1 MRLIIFIIFL
11 ISLSNSTYANSKKDS
26 IFVGDKPM
34 LDYMWQIGWNAS
46 WGAACNKIDGPKFQK
61 SIANKIA
68 LLSWPDYKG
77 YLHGVAKWGNRE
89 SLGCSEQEFEEIKAD
104 LLYHVYELE
113 TAVKMRID
121 KSTVQIKMELNQ
133 LYEDGLISKKVYK
146 KKLKELR

>member
-11 ISLSNSTYANSKKDS
+11 ISSSNSTFANSKKDS
-26 IFVGDKPM
+26 IFVGDKP
-34 LDYMWQIGWNAS
+34 LFTDMWKLGWNAS

-61 SIANKIA
+61 SIANKVA

-77 YLHGVAKWGNRE
+77 YLHGVAKWGNRGAA
-89 SLGCSEQEFEEIKAD
+89 GCSVQEFEELKAG
-104 LLYHVYELE
+104 LNYTVYELE
-113 TAVKMRID
+113 NAVKMRID

-133 LYEDGLISKKVYK
+133 LYEEGLISKKVYK